1 MLGKTLRE
9 RNIARKSGTDTT
21 STTRWTVA
29 DTALLVIA
37 TGERYHRFIEPLLE
51 SARKYFVPHDS
62 VLWTDST
69 ERHSATIQIQKPS
82 FGFPKETLYRY
93 GTFLKNCYGCLD
105 QYEHLF
111 YVDVDS
117 RFVAPVDPSIL
128 VENGLVA
135 TLHPGFVGTEGTPE
149 RRLESHAYIAPG
161 SDNKYFCGGFN
172 GGSTLAYLCM
182 AIDVNS
188 KIILD
193 DINGITPVWHDESML
208 NRFLFD
214 HPPAKVLSPSYCSVE
229 GSPDPRYPPI
239 LVALS
244 KGWCRTC
251 GAATKPHVNDCGRH
265 RA

>member
-1 MLGKTLRE
+1 M
-9 RNIARKSGTDTT
+9 
-21 STTRWTVA
+21 A

-62 VLWTDST
+62 VLLTDLQTRS
-69 ERHSATIQIQKPS
+69 SATTQIIKKAL
-82 FGFPKETLYRY
+82 GFPGETLNRY
-93 GTFLKNCYGCLD
+93 NTVVEYYNVLLKYK
-105 QYEHLF
+105 HVF
-111 YVDVDS
+111 YVDVDAL
-117 RFVAPVDPSIL
+117 FVAPVDPSIL
-128 VENGLVA
+128 VEHGLVA

-149 RRLESHAYIAPG
+149 RRKASRAYIELG
-161 SDNKYFCGGFN
+161 SDNNYYCGGFN
-172 GGSTLAYLCM
+172 GGSTVAYLNM
-182 AIDVNS
+182 AAELAVDIEID
-188 KIILD
+188 KE
-193 DINGITPVWHDESML
+193 NGITAIWHDESMI
-208 NRFLFD
+208 NRYLYE
-214 HPPAKVLSPSYCSVE
+214 HPPTLTLSPSYCSVE